1 MNLKPKKIWANFAVT
16 DTKITE
22 EFYKKLGFRI
32 NGKPTEELVSFL
44 VGEED
49 FIIHFFTR
57 ERLQDSLEGDLS
69 NLNIGNEI
77 LFSLSAESKEEV
89 NEWKE
94 TVNNAGG
101 KIHFDPEKDEK
112 ELYDDNGFYVLVF
125 SDPDGHKFN
134 VLFNPN

>member
-1 MNLKPKKIWANFAVT
+1 MNLKPKKIWANLAVN

-22 EFYKKLGFRI
+22 EFYKNLGFRI

-49 FIIHFFTR
+49 FIIHFFTKK
-57 ERLQDSLEGDLS
+57 RLKDSLEGELS
-69 NLNIGNEI
+69 DSNTGNEI
-77 LFSLSAESKEEV
+77 MFSLCAESKEEV

-94 TVNNAGG
+94 TVKNASG
-101 KIHFDPEKDEK
+101 KIHFDPEKDK
-112 ELYDDNGFYVLVF
+112 KKLYDDNGFYVLVF